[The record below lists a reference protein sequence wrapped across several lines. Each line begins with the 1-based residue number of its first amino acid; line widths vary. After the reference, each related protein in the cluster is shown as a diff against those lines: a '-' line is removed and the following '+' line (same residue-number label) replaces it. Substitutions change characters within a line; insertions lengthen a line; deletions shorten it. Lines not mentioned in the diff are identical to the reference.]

1 MFTRTAVLSVLFG
14 VMFVSFAL
22 AQAEE
27 QASEHEDHGV
37 RAEHS
42 DSDVDLHRFIEPA
55 GITTLSF
62 LLATL
67 ALGFNVHRKRK
78 VLLPLHKTLAIT
90 TACLALLHLALI
102 LLSRG

>member
-1 MFTRTAVLSVLFG
+1 MLTRIAVLVVLFG
-14 VMFVSFAL
+14 VMFVSLAL

-27 QASEHEDHGV
+27 QESEHEDHGV
-37 RAEHS
+37 TAEHS
-42 DSDVDLHRFIEPA
+42 SSDVNLHRFIEPA

-90 TACLALLHLALI
+90 TACLGLVHLSLI
-102 LLSRG
+102 LLSKG